1 MIHVYMY
8 CVHLSMYECLHD
20 YLGEGEGGMGSAKYG
35 DITDVMIHI

>member
-8 CVHLSMYECLHD
+8 CVRPCVHLSMYECLHD
-20 YLGEGEGGMGSAKYG
+20 YLGGAKYG